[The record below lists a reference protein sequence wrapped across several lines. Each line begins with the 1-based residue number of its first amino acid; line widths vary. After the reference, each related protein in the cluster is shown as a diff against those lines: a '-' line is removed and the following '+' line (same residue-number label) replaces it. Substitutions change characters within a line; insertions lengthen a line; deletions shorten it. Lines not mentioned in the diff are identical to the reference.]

1 MNFPET
7 SEAFL
12 AAVEEARS
20 DFFHTYGDSATTLFV
35 SPDLFQRVPDNHRI
49 SALTDDGVRRVLGL
63 QLVLAE
69 IPGHPMCVGLLH
81 DPFVACEK
89 CRGL

>member
-1 MNFPET
+1 MNLPET

-35 SPDLFQRVPDNHRI
+35 SPDLFGRIPDNHRV
-49 SALTDDGVRRVLGL
+49 AVVTDDGVRRVLGL
-63 QLVLAE
+63 QLILAE

-81 DPFVACEK
+81 DPFVECEK